1 MPGFA
6 KKLRSRVHL
15 YYPKKFKNKSMKNI
29 VVVVLVITLAGCGN
43 HKPVDLSEKKAGATN
58 IETVR
63 IEKGTLGSTIKL
75 PGELKPFQ
83 KVDIYPRVN
92 GFVKEMYVDRGS
104 VVHKGQILMTLEAP
118 ELDQQY
124 EAAQSKLLQAQEN
137 LNASRDRQM
146 RLSAAA
152 KTPGAVS
159 DLDLINAKSKYQAD
173 SAFERSEEANVNAV
187 RTMKDYL
194 VVQAPFEGIII
205 ERNVHPGTLTGPNF
219 KLENKPLLVLEE
231 NGKLRLEVFVPEEF
245 TEKIDKTNKQIVFTT
260 AAWPGRTFTAD
271 ISRSSNS
278 LYDNFRSEAV
288 EADVPNADNTF
299 KPGMYVEA
307 SIKVTSQVNS
317 FIIPTSAIVT
327 STENKYVIIRQ
338 NGKLKFVNVKEGVSN
353 NGKTEVYGDF
363 TGDELVVKNPNDE
376 MKPGI

>member
-1 MPGFA
+1 
-6 KKLRSRVHL
+6 
-15 YYPKKFKNKSMKNI
+15 MKNI
-29 VVVVLVITLAGCGN
+29 IVVIIIIALSGCN
-43 HKPVDLSEKKAGATN
+43 NNKPVDLSEKKADANTTV
-58 IETVR
+58 ETVK
-63 IEKGTLGSTIKL
+63 IEKGTIGSVIKL

-92 GFVKEMYVDRGS
+92 GFVKEMFVDRGS

-118 ELDQQY
+118 ELDQQF

-137 LNASRDRQM
+137 LNASRDREM

-159 DLDLINAKSKYQAD
+159 DLDLINAKSKFQAD
-173 SAFERSEEANVNAV
+173 SAFERSEEANVSAV

-194 VVQAPFEGIII
+194 VVQAPFDGIII

-219 KLENKPLLVLEE
+219 RLDNKPLLVLEE
-231 NGKLRLEVFVPEEF
+231 NSKLRLEVFIPEEF
-245 TEKIDKTNKQIVFTT
+245 SEKLDKSNNQVSFTT
-260 AAWPGRTFTAD
+260 DAWPGKTFTAN

-278 LYDNFRSEAV
+278 LYDNFRSEAI
-288 EADVPNADNTF
+288 EADVPNTDNTF

-307 SIKVTSQVNS
+307 SLQITSQINS
-317 FIIPTSAIVT
+317 FIVPTSAIVT
-327 STENKYVIIRQ
+327 STENKYVVVMQ
-338 NGKLKFVNVKEGVSN
+338 NGKARFVNVKEGVSA

-363 TGDELVVKNPNDE
+363 TGDEQIVKKQGSE
-376 MKPGI
+376 MKQGS